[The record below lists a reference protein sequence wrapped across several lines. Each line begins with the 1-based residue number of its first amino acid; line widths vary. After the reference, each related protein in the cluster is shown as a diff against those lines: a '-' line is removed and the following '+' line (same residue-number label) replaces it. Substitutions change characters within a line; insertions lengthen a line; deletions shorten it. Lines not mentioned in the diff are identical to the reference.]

1 MDWKPASD
9 RSSPFSPISP
19 SLSPTLLNL
28 PSKLRNRIPTQLRR
42 VIPAYLVGVIL
53 FILVFRVQVFPVPQ
67 PQPAV
72 SKRQEPQKHLGGPD
86 QATQPADFPKK
97 IWQSWK
103 SDPLNFDK
111 RDFDTARTWTSK
123 NPGYR
128 YEVLT
133 DFNDLVYVDEKFG
146 PKGINR
152 PDIIEFYRS
161 VTATIIKADLL
172 RYMIMYAEG
181 GVYADID
188 VEALKPIDRFIPAR
202 YNLAEIDMVVG
213 VEIDQPDFRDHPI
226 LGQKSMSFCQWTFMC
241 RPRLPVMLQLIEN
254 IMAWLTDIA
263 AKQKVPI
270 PDVVLDFDA
279 VISGTGPSAFTAA
292 ILNDMNKRTGTF
304 GEKITW
310 DAFHAIDESKLVRG
324 VLVLDVEKF
333 AAGQGHSDSG
343 NHNARGALVKHHYHA
358 SNWPSKHPRFKH
370 PVYGEVE
377 QCNCKSR
384 PINLPTPTPLNKTP
398 ILTQLAPKREPPL
411 HPKMGRRRSSL
422 RSPQPRR
429 ASQPPPAPR
438 SRIPRRPAARPPP
451 AIRRPGCCCRC
462 YQAKARRRGAGQGH
476 GAGDADAGCATA
488 GGGGEGE
495 GCRGCCCWGE
505 WWSRRGWSFGS
516 RSGSGSSSGSGS
528 AGPISS
534 GFAGFTCT
542 AAAWWVPAT
551 ASATSSWAGATS
563 GVAAAGGDS
572 AVGIDVMVGF
582 GAGVWRC
589 RALHVARSDLL
600 KDLAWLIG

>member
-1 MDWKPASD
+1 MNWKPASD

-19 SLSPTLLNL
+19 LSSPTLVNL
-28 PSKLRNRIPTQLRR
+28 PGKLRNRVPTQVRR
-42 VIPAYLVGVIL
+42 VLPAYLVGVIL
-53 FILVFRVQVFPVPQ
+53 FVLVFRVQVFPVPQ
-67 PQPAV
+67 PQPAL

-152 PDIIEFYRS
+152 PDIVDFYRS

-202 YNLAEIDMVVG
+202 YNLADIDMVVG

-241 RPRLPVMLQLIEN
+241 RPRLPVMLQLVEN
-254 IMAWLTDIA
+254 IMAWLSDIA
-263 AKQKVPI
+263 AQQKVPI

-292 ILNDMNKRTGTF
+292 ILNDMNKRTSAF

-310 DAFHAIDESKLVRG
+310 DAFHAIDESKVVRG

-377 QCNCKSR
+377 HCNCESLLRSHPSITPYSCPPKGNPPCIQKWDADVAAYALLPPEDQAKLHQLLAAAS
-384 PINLPTPTPLNKTP
+384 PADPPAPHQQFDNLPTTTQHQDEQDKATALEMLTQAVRRREEEEARERAAAGERAAAVEGGGFPAPAPFPVPVPQAPFPPALPVPPAPLP
-398 ILTQLAPKREPPL
+398 HGEFPPQQQLPPPGPAPVVFPPPPPPQQQQLAP
-411 HPKMGRRRSSL
+411 G
-422 RSPQPRR
+422 
-429 ASQPPPAPR
+429 
-438 SRIPRRPAARPPP
+438 
-451 AIRRPGCCCRC
+451 PG
-462 YQAKARRRGAGQGH
+462 
-476 GAGDADAGCATA
+476 
-488 GGGGEGE
+488 
-495 GCRGCCCWGE
+495 
-505 WWSRRGWSFGS
+505 
-516 RSGSGSSSGSGS
+516 
-528 AGPISS
+528 P
-534 GFAGFTCT
+534 
-542 AAAWWVPAT
+542 V
-551 ASATSSWAGATS
+551 
-563 GVAAAGGDS
+563 
-572 AVGIDVMVGF
+572 
-582 GAGVWRC
+582 
-589 RALHVARSDLL
+589 
-600 KDLAWLIG
+600 